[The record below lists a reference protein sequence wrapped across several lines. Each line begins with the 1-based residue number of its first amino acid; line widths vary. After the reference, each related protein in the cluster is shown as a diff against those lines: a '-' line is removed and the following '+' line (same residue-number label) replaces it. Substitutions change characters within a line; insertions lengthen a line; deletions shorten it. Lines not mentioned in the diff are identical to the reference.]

1 MNFKDQWA
9 TDEEGNQFLFT
20 VEMQRQLA
28 DAGLPV
34 EPESLS
40 ELDNGRSSGHHR
52 SQQQPKP
59 QARAQQSAAD
69 DKFAVPVT
77 LQIDPQTGKYI
88 GRVKWYN
95 ERKGYGFIVRTA
107 DEEIF
112 FHKSGSSVDPGHL
125 DEGDWVLYDVE
136 QTQKG
141 PEATEVEPYK
151 GELPQLA

>member
-1 MNFKDQWA
+1 MNFKDQWV
-9 TDEEGNQFLFT
+9 TDEEGNEFLFT
-20 VEMQRQLA
+20 VEMQRRLA

-34 EPESLS
+34 EPASLA
-40 ELDNGRSSGHHR
+40 ELGNGRSSGR
-52 SQQQPKP
+52 RPQQQSEP
-59 QARAQQSAAD
+59 QAQKPAAD

-125 DEGDWVLYDVE
+125 DEGQWVLYDVE

>member
-1 MNFKDQWA
+1 MNFKDKWA
-9 TDEEGNQFLFT
+9 TDEDGNKFLFT

-28 DAGLPV
+28 EADLPV
-34 EPESLS
+34 EAESLS
-40 ELDNGRSSGHHR
+40 ELKNGRSSTPHKQATQR
-52 SQQQPKP
+52 SAAPAKAKP
-59 QARAQQSAAD
+59 AD

-125 DEGDWVLYDVE
+125 DEGQWVLYDVE

-141 PEATEVEPYK
+141 PEATEVEPYS
-151 GELPQLA
+151 GQLPQLG

>member
-9 TDEEGNQFLFT
+9 TDEEGKEFLFT
-20 VEMQRQLA
+20 VEMQRRLA

-40 ELDNGRSSGHHR
+40 ELENGRSS
-52 SQQQPKP
+52 SQQRPP
-59 QARAQQSAAD
+59 QQSRPQPQQPAEE
-69 DKFAVPVT
+69 DKFAVPIT

-125 DEGDWVLYDVE
+125 DEGQWVLYDVE

>member
-9 TDEEGNQFLFT
+9 TDTEGNQFLFT
-20 VEMQRQLA
+20 VEMQRRLA

-40 ELDNGRSSGHHR
+40 QLDNGRSR
-52 SQQQPKP
+52 SDSREQQTSRGPAPK
-59 QARAQQSAAD
+59 ASSRSDEGFAA
-69 DKFAVPVT
+69 PLT

-95 ERKGYGFIVRTA
+95 DRKGYGFIVRTA

-112 FHKSGSSVDPGHL
+112 FHKSSSTFNL
-125 DEGDWVLYDVE
+125 DELVEGQWVMYDVE
-136 QTQKG
+136 ETKKG
-141 PEATEVEPYK
+141 PEATEVEPYT
-151 GELPQLA
+151 GEQPQLT

>member
-9 TDEEGNQFLFT
+9 TDEDGKEFLFT

-28 DAGLPV
+28 EAGLPV
-34 EPESLS
+34 EPASLS
-40 ELDNGRSSGHHR
+40 ELDHGRSSSR
-52 SQQQPKP
+52 RPP
-59 QARAQQSAAD
+59 QAKPHTQAAATD

-141 PEATEVEPYK
+141 PEATEVEHYK